1 MQNLLKDAAVDVAE
15 LLKRFSFDLNGFTAE
30 QLAFTWLAQYPD
42 HWVCL
47 SLVEA
52 LYQGRYKAISVE
64 QILRFWQRRGQPLY
78 HFNHEFERI
87 IRGRFSRNLLTYS
100 SPASLSTPSPK
111 PLTPPQHADAFASQ
125 PLDAEGLNAE
135 QPEDLTSEQED
146 AIDAVAADGEAE
158 SPSLSESEW
167 AFAVVSAAAPS
178 SEEAKADLLEFAAST
193 EKAIQPFSQRL
204 KLLSSEESIAFLKL
218 RSFENDSPLQSSDL
232 QSSDSSASSEHPWLK
247 DLPKDEPIQAF
258 KPVAE
263 LEAAE
268 KLKWAKLAIDKST
281 SEEIHQFTP
290 VAVSPGDFYSK
301 LKAVATESQD

>member
-52 LYQGRYKAISVE
+52 LYQGRYKAVSVE

-111 PLTPPQHADAFASQ
+111 PSSQIADALSSQ
-125 PLDAEGLNAE
+125 PSDAEVNAE
-135 QPEDLTSEQED
+135 QPEDLTPEREE
-146 AIDAVAADGEAE
+146 AIAAADGEAE
-158 SPSLSESEW
+158 SPSLSASEW
-167 AFAVVSAAAPS
+167 ADFAVVSAVAPS
-178 SEEAKADLLEFAAST
+178 SEEAKADLLEFTDAST

-218 RSFENDSPLQSSDL
+218 RSFENDSPLPSSDL
-232 QSSDSSASSEHPWLK
+232 PSSDSHDSSEHSWHK
-247 DLPKDEPIQAF
+247 DVSKDEPIQAF
-258 KPVAE
+258 RPVAE
-263 LEAAE
+263 LEEAE
-268 KLKWAKLAIDKST
+268 KLKWAKLAIDKSA